1 MSFRPATA
9 ERTHVI
15 MSRLA
20 SPAPGVRAVG
30 SPEMYDGARH
40 RALPEC
46 FVVDRELAVLM
57 ATTVSVQSGELP
69 PAIAEMVSAL
79 VASAN
84 GDLTTL
90 SGSEIVDGK
99 LVRVAPMTGPN
110 GACLGVFVETLRGRD
125 AVASAIERYGLSNRE
140 ADVMNCLSF
149 GERTKG
155 IAKSLGISEATVSD
169 HVKSIMAKMNCHSRT
184 QLLARV
190 FGPS

>member
-1 MSFRPATA
+1 MT
-9 ERTHVI
+9 
-15 MSRLA
+15 RLSA
-20 SPAPGVRAVG
+20 PAPGSRAVTT
-30 SPEMYDGARH
+30 PEMYDGARH
-40 RALPEC
+40 RAAPEC
-46 FVVDRELAVLM
+46 FIVDRELAVLV
-57 ATTVSVQSGELP
+57 ATTVSEQRGELP
-69 PAIAEMVSAL
+69 PAIAKMVAEL
-79 VASAN
+79 VASSG

-90 SGSEIVDGK
+90 SGSDIVDNK

-125 AVASAIERYGLSNRE
+125 AVASAIVRYGLSARE

-190 FGPS
+190 FGRS